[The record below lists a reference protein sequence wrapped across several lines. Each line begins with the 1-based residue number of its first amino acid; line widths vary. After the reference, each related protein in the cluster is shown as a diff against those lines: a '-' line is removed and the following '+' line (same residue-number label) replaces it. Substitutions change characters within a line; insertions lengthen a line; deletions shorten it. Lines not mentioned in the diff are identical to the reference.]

1 MINWVLNHLNI
12 YKYELGMDS
21 NSFYPMIFTNI
32 PIVMGIIAWIC
43 TLLKNCFN
51 KVKEYRERKI
61 FELYCESESDNFY
74 CVVIFGEVLIFISIF
89 LIFCFLD
96 EIIVNISFFSE
107 RQSGIKWEVIISGII
122 SLVVT
127 IKTTKMNWIR
137 KRLLGDKEGKRIVL
151 CSIFLINIAFICGIT
166 SGKTEHLGSLF
177 MFLYLILEI
186 KGLLHFWGRYTKYDY
201 SSMKLHLDNGDI
213 IVCEDIE
220 KVVRKKDYISVESEG
235 RNIILQYNKI
245 WEVEYYGEPKV
256 ILKKYWHL

>member
-1 MINWVLNHLNI
+1 MINWFLNSLKNI
-12 YKYELGMDS
+12 RYELGIDS
-21 NSFYPMIFTNI
+21 NSFYPMIFTI
-32 PIVMGIIAWIC
+32 LSMVLGIIAWIC
-43 TLLKNCFN
+43 TFLKNGFK

-74 CVVIFGEVLIFISIF
+74 CFVMLAEVLVFLSIF

-107 RQSGIKWEVIISGII
+107 RQSGFKWEVIISGII

-127 IKTTKMNWIR
+127 IKMTKMNWIR
-137 KRLLGDKEGKRIVL
+137 KRLLGDKEGKIIVL
-151 CSIFLINIAFICGIT
+151 CSIFLINIAFICGMTNEKI
-166 SGKTEHLGSLF
+166 KPMGSIF
-177 MFLYLILEI
+177 MFLYLLLEI

-201 SSMKLHLDNGDI
+201 SSMKLYLDNGDI

-220 KVVRKKDYISVESEG
+220 KVVRKKDYINVESEG